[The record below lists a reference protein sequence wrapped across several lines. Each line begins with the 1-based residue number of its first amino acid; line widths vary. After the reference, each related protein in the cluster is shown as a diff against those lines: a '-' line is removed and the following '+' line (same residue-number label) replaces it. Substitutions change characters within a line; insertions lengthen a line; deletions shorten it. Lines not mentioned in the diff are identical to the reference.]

1 MVEEVARQ
9 VKRFR
14 GPSGPLGGVTIAPG
28 CPMKNNFVFAI
39 IGAIVIAST
48 LSVWDGLKAGPYG
61 EPGQKAVAAED
72 AGPLVQVCT
81 DKSTPA
87 CAAVRGDRSEGWL
100 QQTRSEVMARN
111 GIVTTVQP
119 LAAQAGLRIL
129 QEGGNAIDA
138 AVASAAMLN
147 VVYPAN
153 TGIGGDLFAMIYVAK
168 EKKVYQLNA
177 SGIMPSGATLAHMN
191 ELGYKADPKNGG
203 PGSGMPNGGILTVT
217 VPGSVWGWQDAL
229 TRFGTKTFKEVLQP
243 AIDYAEQGFPIS
255 EEIASGWRMKNAL
268 PLSGCC
274 KEVDPDSV
282 KTFYIDGKR
291 PVAGSIFRN
300 PDLAKTLRL
309 IQQQGRD
316 VFYKGEV
323 ARAIVK
329 KSDALGGT
337 MTLADLANYRGEWV
351 TPASTTYHDRFTVY
365 GTRAPSQAWGIVEA
379 MNVLDACVS
388 KWYPG
393 QTLASLG
400 PANPLYWHALIEAK
414 KVVYAD
420 LYRENADPNVKA
432 VPLDMLTSKAHAA
445 SLCSK
450 VNPNHASAVG
460 SPNATDTGNGDTIYL
475 AAADRW
481 GNMVSWI
488 NSNFAGWGS
497 GITVPGYGFILH
509 NRGGLFTLD
518 PNSPNV
524 IAPQKRPYNTLSAVL
539 VMQNDRPLLVTGQH
553 GGDQQGQGN
562 MQVLVNVLDLGA
574 NVQAAGDMARFS
586 HSQITNKLQ
595 LESQLFKLVGSP
607 LTAMGHNAASSNGSP
622 VGGFEGILFTP
633 DPKAPAGCAPGDRAC
648 KAPIAGIYRAG
659 SNFREDGLAAGY

>member
-1 MVEEVARQ
+1 MERHATQ
-9 VKRFR
+9 F
-14 GPSGPLGGVTIAPG
+14 PYALLGALILGSCLVLAQAP
-28 CPMKNNFVFAI
+28 
-39 IGAIVIAST
+39 
-48 LSVWDGLKAGPYG
+48 
-61 EPGQKAVAAED
+61 
-72 AGPLVQVCT
+72 VQIC
-81 DKSTPA
+81 SNSSPAPA
-87 CAAVRGDRSEGWL
+87 CQGVRGDRSEGWL

-111 GIVTTVQP
+111 GMVTTVQP

-129 QEGGNAIDA
+129 QQGGNAIDA
-138 AVASAAMLN
+138 AVAAAAALN

-153 TGIGGDLFAMIYVAK
+153 TGIGGDLFAIIYVAK
-168 EKKVYQLNA
+168 EKKIYQLNA
-177 SGIMPSGATLAHMN
+177 SGIAPSGLTLAHMN
-191 ELGYKADPKNGG
+191 ALGYKANPANFG
-203 PGSGMPNGGILTVT
+203 PGSGMPSGGILTVT
-217 VPGSVWGWQDAL
+217 VPGSLWGWQEAL

-243 AIDYAEQGFPIS
+243 AIDYADQGFPLS

-268 PLSGCC
+268 PLQNCC

-291 PVAGSIFRN
+291 PAAGTIFRN
-300 PDLAKTLRL
+300 PDLAKTFRL

-323 ARAIVK
+323 ARAIVA
-329 KSDALGGT
+329 KSTSIGGT
-337 MTLADLANYRGEWV
+337 MTLEDLANYRGEWV

-365 GTRAPSQAWGIVEA
+365 GTTAPSQAWGIVEE
-379 MNVLDACVS
+379 MNVLEQCVP

-400 PANPLYWHALIEAK
+400 PANPLFWHALVEAK
-414 KVVYAD
+414 KAVYAD
-420 LYRENADPNVKA
+420 LYSRNADPNA
-432 VPLDMLTSKAHAA
+432 VSVPIATLTSKPHAV
-445 SLCSK
+445 SLCDK
-450 VNPNHASAVG
+450 VNPTRAS
-460 SPNATDTGNGDTIYL
+460 STGTSNIDSGAGDTIYL

-518 PNSPNV
+518 PRSANV

-539 VMQNDRPLLVTGQH
+539 VTQNGQPFLVTGQH

-562 MQVLVNVLDLGA
+562 MQVLVNLLDLGA

-586 HSQITNKLQ
+586 HNQVTNALQ
-595 LESQLFKLVGSP
+595 LESQLFKLVGSQ
-607 LTAMGHNAASSNGSP
+607 LIAMGHKASSSSGSP
-622 VGGFEGILFTP
+622 VGGFEAIMFTP
-633 DPKAPAGCAPGDRAC
+633 EPGLQGCAPTDAAC
-648 KAPIAGIYRAG
+648 TAPIAGVYRAG
-659 SNFREDGLAAGY
+659 SNFREDGQAVGY